1 MENEPDE
8 ENTNQKV
15 RKTRVE
21 RENERDLARSE
32 KIATLVR
39 EFPALKELKDSDGV
53 KVDFSYEEFKRLLSI
68 SPMIREWSHNY
79 DLNLKETQIVPDKY
93 KRFGLKKK
101 EWESF
106 LDEERKWSEMQKSV
120 SAKVTEAKKVYNEVL
135 QEQSLRSKRLYV
147 SQSVL
152 FQVMHAGTRL
162 LTDAQL
168 FQLSLIADED
178 KFRKAKVDLIDKAIQ
193 DWIDSG
199 NLQELPEPLKLR
211 E

>member
-1 MENEPDE
+1 MEIEPSE

-15 RKTRVE
+15 RKTKVE

-32 KIATLVR
+32 KIETLVR
-39 EFPALKELKDSDGV
+39 EFPALKELKDNDGV
-53 KVDFSYEEFKRLLSI
+53 KVNFSYKEFERLLSI
-68 SPMIREWSHNY
+68 SPMIREWSVNY
-79 DLNLKETQIVPDKY
+79 DLKLKETQAVPDKY

-101 EWESF
+101 DWEAF
-106 LDEERKWSEMQKSV
+106 LDEERRWTEMSKSV
-120 SAKVTEAKKVYNEVL
+120 THNVTEAKRIYNEVL

-162 LTDAQL
+162 LTDTEL

-178 KFRKAKVDLIDKAIQ
+178 QFRQAKVDLIDKAIQ
-193 DWIDSG
+193 SWIDTG
-199 NLQELPEPLKLR
+199 DLKTLPDSLKQK